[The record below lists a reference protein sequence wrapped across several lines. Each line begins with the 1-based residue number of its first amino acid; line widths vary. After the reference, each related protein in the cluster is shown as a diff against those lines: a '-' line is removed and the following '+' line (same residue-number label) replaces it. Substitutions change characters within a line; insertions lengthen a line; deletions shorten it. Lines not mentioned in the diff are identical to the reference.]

1 MAKKRKNT
9 QNKPIVI
16 VEIYPEDMSDILLP
30 GDYEVLKERYGDKPC
45 TYEVYYPWKDHPH
58 HTGFVDDVYEKYAE
72 TYTIVRQKSE

>member
-58 HTGFVDDVYEKYAE
+58 HTWFVDDVYEKYAE